1 MINRKTLTQSALAG
15 LILVIAAG
23 GCTRI
28 RDTKG
33 YLYDPVMV
41 GSIAPAV
48 DNKASVMK
56 VLGRPSF
63 ESEFDKN
70 IWYYVSQNTQQFAF
84 RNPRPIAHQVLVV
97 RFDEKGTV
105 SRVETLGR
113 DQLVSIDPSD
123 DKTPTRG
130 KELGFFQQLFG
141 NIGRFSGAGGG
152 AGGGPQ

>member
-1 MINRKTLTQSALAG
+1 MIQTRTAQGVAAAL
-15 LILVIAAG
+15 LIVLAVG

-41 GSIAPAV
+41 ASVAPNV
-48 DNKASVMK
+48 DNKASVMR

-70 IWYYVSQNTQQFAF
+70 VWYYVSQSTEQFAF
-84 RNPRPIAHQVLVV
+84 RNPRAKEHQVMVV
-97 RFDEKGTV
+97 RFDAKGTV
-105 SRVETLGR
+105 SQVEKLGR
-113 DQLVSIDPSD
+113 DQLVSIDPAD

-130 KELGFFQQLFG
+130 KEIGFLQQLFG
-141 NIGRFSGAGGG
+141 NIGRFSGAPG
-152 AGGGPQ
+152 GGGPQ